1 LKETDLY
8 EGVRKYFEERGFT
21 VRAEVKDMDVC
32 AVREGLLVG
41 IELKRNFSS
50 DLLIQGAMRQK
61 VCDLVYIAVPKPKR
75 IRKDRAFSS
84 MLYLLRR
91 LELGLLYVDIE
102 AGEAVEV
109 LEPSFYE
116 LDKARRTMVRKRTAL
131 LKEFNRRTISA
142 NTGGS
147 SKKKLLTAYR
157 EESLKAVAFL
167 RKNGTAAPKD
177 LKALGIKPGL
187 FRDNFYGWF
196 MKVDRGVYALDEK
209 KSQDYREYEEHIERF
224 GTEFPDI
231 ES

>member
-1 LKETDLY
+1 MKETDIY

-75 IRKDRAFSS
+75 VRKDRAFTS

-91 LELGLLYVDIE
+91 LELGLLYVDVVT
-102 AGEAVEV
+102 GEATEV
-109 LEPSFYE
+109 LEPTFYE
-116 LDKARRTMVRKRTAL
+116 LDKARRTMLKKRAAL
-131 LKEFNRRTISA
+131 LKEFGRRTISA

-147 SKKKLLTAYR
+147 SKKRLLTAYR
-157 EESLKAVAFL
+157 EESLKAVAYL
-167 RKNGTAAPKD
+167 RTNGTAAPKD
-177 LKALGIKPGL
+177 LKAIGIKPGL

-196 MKVDRGVYALDEK
+196 MRVDRGVYALDEK
-209 KSQDYREYEEHIERF
+209 KAHDYKEYEEHIERF
-224 GTEFPDI
+224 RSDFSDI
-231 ES
+231 GS

>member
-1 LKETDLY
+1 MKETDLY
-8 EGVRKYFEERGFT
+8 EGVRKFFEERDYT

-32 AVREGLLVG
+32 AVREGLVVG

-102 AGEAVEV
+102 AGEAIEV

-116 LDKARRTMVRKRTAL
+116 LDKARRTMVKKRAAL
-131 LKEFNRRTISA
+131 LKEFGRRTISA
-142 NTGGS
+142 NKGGS
-147 SKKKLLTAYR
+147 SKTRLITAYR

-167 RKNGTAAPKD
+167 REKGTAAPKD
-177 LKALGIKPGL
+177 LKSLGIKSGL

-196 MKVDRGVYALDEK
+196 VKVDRGVYALDENRAD
-209 KSQDYREYEEHIERF
+209 DYREYEEHIERF
-224 GTEFPDI
+224 RDELQDMD
-231 ES
+231 S